1 MEILE
6 RQRNAHEDVERME
19 QAIAIRLAEE
29 PRTKH
34 ESLLTEHQVAEFL
47 TGIQKQADFLV
58 ETYRDESKYDPFTAP
73 NGYILTNR
81 ARVREIESMSGS
93 TNEFDQ
99 FYQQF
104 AALKEIHRL
113 HPNLQVE
120 DLEKNY
126 RKRSREEMEED
137 RMTYTETSLM
147 TAISNMFTGEESWG
161 RFLDLNNLHEK
172 FLNLRGIRTNIS
184 YIDYLKTFQGFRHL
198 RQQTKNEEYLKYL
211 IQLQEYIESFLKR
224 VQPLVNHDKLMNK
237 IGVDFEAAWNS
248 GIAPGQKDSE
258 DSAGVTTNS
267 SPLFCEACQK
277 TYSKETVFNAHLEG
291 KQHKKNVEKAKMDKN
306 GDHDEEPEPLPGHM
320 TREQR
325 RKEISRREYT
335 ILKLCQ
341 GERLSQVIPATINNV
356 ERRALLSDR
365 ERQVRT
371 YDPFPL
377 FSEQMLIFV

>member
-1 MEILE
+1 
-6 RQRNAHEDVERME
+6 
-19 QAIAIRLAEE
+19 
-29 PRTKH
+29 
-34 ESLLTEHQVAEFL
+34 
-47 TGIQKQADFLV
+47 
-58 ETYRDESKYDPFTAP
+58 
-73 NGYILTNR
+73 
-81 ARVREIESMSGS
+81 MSGS

-104 AALKEIHRL
+104 AALKEIHRR

-172 FLNLRGIRTNIS
+172 FLNLHGIRTNIS

-258 DSAGVTTNS
+258 ESTAVTTNS

-291 KQHKKNVEKAKMDKN
+291 KQHKKNVEKTKMDKN
-306 GDHDEEPEPLPGHM
+306 GDHDEEPEPLSGHM

-371 YDPFPL
+371 YDLSPL